1 MTVDAGWMFALLLV
15 FVRSSA
21 MFMSSPLFG
30 GSVPARVRVAFC
42 FMFSLCVL
50 PIVQSHLGPI
60 PEDLFSLI
68 SAIGREAG
76 IGLLIGLCSQLLLVA
91 AQIAGSLLD
100 MQLGFQMMQMFNP
113 QIGGM
118 ASLMG
123 QFKFLLFLVL
133 IFLLNG
139 HHMMLTAFVRSF
151 ESNLVFDTQSLAT
164 IQAGLVQMLG
174 GACVLAVQIAAPV
187 AAVSF
192 IVDAA
197 SGVINKSIP
206 QMPVSM
212 VTLGAKSALGTLALA
227 LGLPLMVVAV
237 QSGLAHTGDQLAGLL
252 RLAQR

>member
-1 MTVDAGWMFALLLV
+1 MSVDAGWIYGLLLV

-21 MFMSSPLFG
+21 MFLSSPLFG
-30 GSVPARVRVAFC
+30 GSVPARVRLAFC
-42 FMFSLCVL
+42 LLFSMCVL
-50 PIVQSHLGPI
+50 PVVQSTLGAP
-60 PEDLFSLI
+60 PSDLFSLI
-68 SAIGREAG
+68 AAIGREAG
-76 IGLLIGLCSQLLLVA
+76 IGLLIGLCIQMLLVA

-113 QIGGM
+113 QMGGM

-123 QFKFLLFLVL
+123 QFKYMLFLVL
-133 IFLLNG
+133 IFLTNG
-139 HHMMLTAFVRSF
+139 HHMMLSAFVHSF
-151 ESNLVFDTQSLAT
+151 ESPLVFDTTNLAA
-164 IQAGLVQMLG
+164 IQTGLLQMLG
-174 GACVLAVQIAAPV
+174 GASVLAIQIAAPV

-212 VTLGAKSALGTLALA
+212 VTLGAKSALGALALA

-237 QSGLAHTGDQLAGLL
+237 QSGLGHTADGLTDLL
-252 RLAQR
+252 RLTQR

>member
-1 MTVDAGWMFALLLV
+1 MIVDSAWMYGLMLV
-15 FVRSSA
+15 FIRSSA
-21 MFMSSPLFG
+21 MFLSSPLFG
-30 GSVPARVRVAFC
+30 GSVPGRVRVAFC
-42 FMFSLCVL
+42 FMFSICVL
-50 PIVQSHLGPI
+50 PVVLPTIGAP
-60 PEDLFSLI
+60 PEDMYSLV
-68 SAIGREAG
+68 SAIAREAG
-76 IGLLIGLCSQLLLVA
+76 IGLLIGLCTQLLLVS
-91 AQIAGSLLD
+91 AQIAGSLMD

-113 QIGGM
+113 QLGGM
-118 ASLMG
+118 TSLLG

-133 IFLLNG
+133 IFLVDG

-151 ESNLVFDTQSLAT
+151 ETPIVFDTANLAAIQS
-164 IQAGLVQMLG
+164 GLVQMLG

-227 LGLPLMVVAV
+227 LGLPLMVIAV
-237 QSGLAHTGDQLAGLL
+237 QSGLGHTAEELAGLL
-252 RLAQR
+252 RLAQK

>member
-1 MTVDAGWMFALLLV
+1 MTTDAGWVYGLLLV

-21 MFMSSPLFG
+21 MFLSSPLFG
-30 GSVPARVRVAFC
+30 GSVPGRVRVAFC
-42 FMFSLCVL
+42 FMFSICVL
-50 PIVQSHLGPI
+50 PVVQASIGAP
-60 PEDLFSLI
+60 PDDMFSLVA
-68 SAIGREAG
+68 AIAREAG
-76 IGLLIGLCSQLLLVA
+76 IGLLIGLCTQLLLVA
-91 AQIAGSLLD
+91 AQMAGGIMD

-113 QIGGM
+113 QLGGM
-118 ASLMG
+118 TSLLG

-133 IFLLNG
+133 IFLMNG

-151 ESNLVFDTQSLAT
+151 ESPIVFDTSNLAT
-164 IQAGLVQMLG
+164 IQSGLIQMLG
-174 GACVLAVQIAAPV
+174 GACVLAIQIAAPV

-212 VTLGAKSALGTLALA
+212 VTLGAKSALGTLSLA

-237 QSGLAHTGDQLAGLL
+237 QSGLGHTSVELAALL
-252 RLAQR
+252 RIGQR